1 MEVNEFAKFVL
12 DNLTRATIGNTL
24 NISNKLDCPDY
35 YKFIDFLDEIQ
46 KYTEKLL
53 LDDFDK
59 NKCYEI
65 FALANKTLKKYK
77 SEVKYNKTYIIN
89 DFVINLWRIMNGH

>member
-53 LDDFDK
+53 LDGFDK

-65 FALANKTLKKYK
+65 LVLANKTLKKYK

-89 DFVINLWRIMNGH
+89 DFVIDLWRIMNGH

>member
-24 NISNKLDCPDY
+24 NISNKLDCSDY
-35 YKFIDFLDEIQ
+35 YKFTDFLEEIQ

-53 LDDFDK
+53 LDGFDK

-65 FALANKTLKKYK
+65 LVLANKTLKKYK

>member
-24 NISNKLDCPDY
+24 NISNKLDCSDY
-35 YKFIDFLDEIQ
+35 YKFTDFLEEIQ

-53 LDDFDK
+53 LDGFDK

-65 FALANKTLKKYK
+65 LVLVNKTLKKYK